1 VRRCEMN
8 MRQRMG
14 LVALLLAILIV
25 AGNGGVAN
33 MTIPELVRM
42 VVYVLGGIAMLLW
55 PERGE
60 DA

>member
-1 VRRCEMN
+1 MN